1 MPILSNF
8 PGGAGSGS
16 GGLTLAA
23 VSGITTQ
30 VSSEKVYVKWTDP
43 DDLVVAGSTIA
54 AWGGTLLVRKAGSA
68 PTSRRDGTIVLD
80 SKTRDAYK
88 NTYFCDSG
96 LSNGTKYYYKFF
108 PYTTANAYTDSTDD
122 EFNAIPTVQVA
133 GITSWNVTGM
143 SASSEAG
150 NGKMTVKWTDPS
162 ASISADGVTLA
173 SWASTTIV
181 VKSGSYPTSKDDS
194 GAVYTLKVT
203 TRNRYSSTPLTITGL
218 TNGTKY
224 YIAFFPETTDG
235 GINTSTSQR
244 TTGTANRI
252 TIANVPAQSGTLTY
266 NKSSQSPSWSN
277 YNTTYM
283 TIGGTT
289 SGTNAGNYTA
299 SFTPKTDYRWSD
311 GATTAKNVVWSIGK
325 ATGTLTVSKTTI
337 KLSLSRLT
345 DTFTIGGNHDGTLSV
360 TSSATGV
367 ATVSRSGNTVTVSH
381 VNQTNG
387 EATITVSC
395 TAGTNYS
402 APASKT
408 VKVTAEFIL
417 ATLNDNSWA
426 AIHSVSGTGASYWAV
441 GDRKAVAVSGTVGTQ
456 AVNGT
461 YYAYIIGFNHNSS
474 KEGNGITFG
483 TFKTALSG
491 GTDICLVDGKYDGY
505 STNGTKYFNMNHSSN
520 TNSGGW
526 KGCDLRYDVLGSTNT
541 NDGDATA
548 TTATNPVANTLMA
561 ALPSDLRAVMQPMTI
576 YTDNTGGGSDN
587 ASYVTIYR
595 CVRDKDIAWHCGA
608 NKYKHP
614 ECRNSNSIGIEA
626 RPSKINRKRVM
637 ASDTDWYFE
646 PKVVDNLVWLT
657 KKLMAQYNIPA
668 DHVIRHYDVTG
679 KLCPRPWCCA
689 DMNVYYKTS
698 GDAQWEEFKKRISDG
713 KEEDEDMTLDTF
725 KELMKEYRAE
735 LQDNDC
741 GTWSKE
747 AREWA
752 ISNGLINGT
761 GTEVNGEPNYAWA
774 DQLTRE
780 QAAALFY
787 RFAKLMGKA

>member
-30 VSSEKVYVKWTDP
+30 VSSGKVYVKWTDP

-122 EFNAIPTVQVA
+122 EFNATPTVQVA

-143 SASSEAG
+143 SASAEAG
-150 NGKMTVKWTDPS
+150 NGKMTVKWTDPA
-162 ASISADGVTLA
+162 ASITADGVTLA
-173 SWASTTIV
+173 TWASTTIV

-194 GAVYTLKVT
+194 SAAYTLKVT
-203 TRNRYSSTPLTITGL
+203 TRNQYSSTPLTITGL

-235 GINTSTSQR
+235 GINTSTTQR

-252 TIANVPAQSGTLTY
+252 TIANVPSQSGTLTY

-283 TIGGTT
+283 TLGGTT
-289 SGTNAGNYTA
+289 SGTNAGSYTA

-311 GATTAKNVVWSIGK
+311 GTTTAKSVTWSIGK
-325 ATGTLTVSKTTI
+325 ATGTLTVSKTSITLN
-337 KLSLSRLT
+337 LSTLT
-345 DTFTIGGNHDGTLSV
+345 DTFTIGGNYDGTLSV
-360 TSSATGV
+360 TSNKTSV
-367 ATVSRSGNTVTVSH
+367 ATVSRSGTTATVSH

-395 TAGTNYS
+395 TAGTNYT
-402 APASKT
+402 APTSKT
-408 VKVTAEFIL
+408 VTVKAEFIL

-456 AVNGT
+456 SVSGT
-461 YYAYIIGFNHNSS
+461 YYVYIIGFNHN
-474 KEGNGITFG
+474 GATGIDFG

-491 GTDICLVDGKYDGY
+491 GTDICLIDAGY
-505 STNGTKYFNMNHSSN
+505 GNNYTNGTKYFNMNHSSN

-561 ALPSDLRAVMQPMTI
+561 ALPSDLRAVMKPMTI
-576 YTDNTGGGSDN
+576 YTDNTGGGSNTASNVTASVDYLPLLAEYEIFGTRSYANSSEQNHQAQYAYYSAGNSKVKYRHSATSSTAWWWERSPHYHNSN
-587 ASYVTIYR
+587 AFCSVYADGYA
-595 CVRDKDIAWHCGA
+595 DINDAG
-608 NKYKHP
+608 
-614 ECRNSNSIGIEA
+614 NSIGVA
-626 RPSKINRKRVM
+626 PAFRV
-637 ASDTDWYFE
+637 
-646 PKVVDNLVWLT
+646 
-657 KKLMAQYNIPA
+657 
-668 DHVIRHYDVTG
+668 
-679 KLCPRPWCCA
+679 
-689 DMNVYYKTS
+689 
-698 GDAQWEEFKKRISDG
+698 
-713 KEEDEDMTLDTF
+713 
-725 KELMKEYRAE
+725 
-735 LQDNDC
+735 
-741 GTWSKE
+741 
-747 AREWA
+747 
-752 ISNGLINGT
+752 
-761 GTEVNGEPNYAWA
+761 
-774 DQLTRE
+774 
-780 QAAALFY
+780 
-787 RFAKLMGKA
+787 

>member
-30 VSSEKVYVKWTDP
+30 VSSGKVYVKWTDP

-122 EFNAIPTVQVA
+122 EFNATPTVQVA
-133 GITSWNVTGM
+133 GITSWNVTSM
-143 SASSEAG
+143 SASAEAG
-150 NGKMTVKWTDPS
+150 NGKMTVKWTDPA
-162 ASISADGVTLA
+162 ASITADGVILA
-173 SWASTTIV
+173 TWASTTIV

-194 GAVYTLKVT
+194 SAAYTLKVT
-203 TRNRYSSTPLTITGL
+203 TRNQYSSTPLTITGL

-235 GINTSTSQR
+235 GINTSTTQR

-252 TIANVPAQSGTLTY
+252 TIANVPSQSGTLTY

-283 TIGGTT
+283 TLGGTT
-289 SGTNAGNYTA
+289 SGTNAGSYTA

-311 GATTAKNVVWSIGK
+311 GTTTAKSVTWSIGK
-325 ATGTLTVSKTTI
+325 ATGTLTVSKTSITLN
-337 KLSLSRLT
+337 LSTLT
-345 DTFTIGGNHDGTLSV
+345 DTFTIGGNYDGTLSV
-360 TSSATGV
+360 TSNKTSV
-367 ATVSRSGNTVTVSH
+367 ATVSRSGTTATVSH

-395 TAGTNYS
+395 TAGTNYT
-402 APASKT
+402 APTSKT
-408 VKVTAEFIL
+408 VTVKAEFIL

-456 AVNGT
+456 SVSGT
-461 YYAYIIGFNHNSS
+461 YYVYIIGFNHN
-474 KEGNGITFG
+474 GATGIDFG

-491 GTDICLVDGKYDGY
+491 GTDICLIDAGY
-505 STNGTKYFNMNHSSN
+505 GNNYTNGTKYFNMNHSSN

-561 ALPSDLRAVMQPMTI
+561 ALPSDLRAVMKPMTI
-576 YTDNTGGGSDN
+576 YTDNTGGGSN
-587 ASYVTIYR
+587 TASNVTASVDYLPLLAEYEIFGMRSYANSSEQNHQAQYAYYSAGNSKVKYRHSATSSAAWWWERSPNYNYSTGFCYVYTNGS
-595 CVRDKDIAWHCGA
+595 AG
-608 NKYKHP
+608 
-614 ECRNSNSIGIEA
+614 SNSA
-626 RPSKINRKRVM
+626 RYSYGVAPAFRV
-637 ASDTDWYFE
+637 
-646 PKVVDNLVWLT
+646 
-657 KKLMAQYNIPA
+657 
-668 DHVIRHYDVTG
+668 
-679 KLCPRPWCCA
+679 
-689 DMNVYYKTS
+689 
-698 GDAQWEEFKKRISDG
+698 
-713 KEEDEDMTLDTF
+713 
-725 KELMKEYRAE
+725 
-735 LQDNDC
+735 
-741 GTWSKE
+741 
-747 AREWA
+747 
-752 ISNGLINGT
+752 
-761 GTEVNGEPNYAWA
+761 
-774 DQLTRE
+774 
-780 QAAALFY
+780 
-787 RFAKLMGKA
+787 

>member
-30 VSSEKVYVKWTDP
+30 VSSGKVYVKWTDP

-277 YNTTYM
+277 YSTTYM

-311 GATTAKNVVWSIGK
+311 GATTAKSVVWSIGK

-337 KLSLSRLT
+337 KLSLSKLT
-345 DTFTIGGNHDGTLSV
+345 DTFTIGGNYDGTLSV

-381 VNQTNG
+381 VHQTNG

-426 AIHSVSGTGASYWAV
+426 AIHSVSGTGASYWSV
-441 GDRKAVAVSGTVGTQ
+441 GDCKAVTVNGTVGTQ

-491 GTDICLVDGKYDGY
+491 GKDICLVDGKYDGY

-587 ASYVTIYR
+587 ASYVTKTTDYLPLLAEYEIFGTRSYANSAEKNYQAQYAYYSAGNSKVKYR
-595 CVRDKDIAWHCGA
+595 HSATGSTAWWWERSP
-608 NKYKHP
+608 NYN
-614 ECRNSNSIGIEA
+614 NSNNFCNVNTNGNANNNNARYSNGVAPDFVNQKWSGSIVVAQRVNYDPYERRNTSRDESPKLPFGI
-626 RPSKINRKRVM
+626 
-637 ASDTDWYFE
+637 
-646 PKVVDNLVWLT
+646 LT
-657 KKLMAQYNIPA
+657 RTPPEYPCVHGERCIL
-668 DHVIRHYDVTG
+668 
-679 KLCPRPWCCA
+679 PRFMCHELSRL
-689 DMNVYYKTS
+689 D
-698 GDAQWEEFKKRISDG
+698 DA
-713 KEEDEDMTLDTF
+713 
-725 KELMKEYRAE
+725 
-735 LQDNDC
+735 LQDIC
-741 GTWSKE
+741 
-747 AREWA
+747 
-752 ISNGLINGT
+752 
-761 GTEVNGEPNYAWA
+761 TEGE
-774 DQLTRE
+774 QFL
-780 QAAALFY
+780 
-787 RFAKLMGKA
+787 

>member
-30 VSSEKVYVKWTDP
+30 VSSGKVYVKWTDP

-218 TNGTKY
+218 INGTKY

-337 KLSLSRLT
+337 KLSLSKLT
-345 DTFTIGGNHDGTLSV
+345 DTFTIGGNYDGTLSV

-381 VNQTNG
+381 VHQTNG

-426 AIHSVSGTGASYWAV
+426 AIHSVSGTGASYWSV
-441 GDRKAVAVSGTVGTQ
+441 GDCKAVTVNGTVGTQ

-491 GTDICLVDGKYDGY
+491 GKDICLVDGKYDGY

-587 ASYVTIYR
+587 ASYVTKTTDYLPLLAEYEIFGTRSYANSAEKNYQAQYAYYSAGNSKVKYR
-595 CVRDKDIAWHCGA
+595 HSATGSTAWWWERSP
-608 NKYKHP
+608 NYN
-614 ECRNSNSIGIEA
+614 NSNNFCNVNTNGNANNNNARYSNGVAPDFVNQKWSGSIA
-626 RPSKINRKRVM
+626 VAQRVNYDPYERRNT
-637 ASDTDWYFE
+637 SRDE
-646 PKVVDNLVWLT
+646 SPKLPFDILT
-657 KKLMAQYNIPA
+657 RTPPEYPCVHGERCIL
-668 DHVIRHYDVTG
+668 
-679 KLCPRPWCCA
+679 PRFMCHELSRL
-689 DMNVYYKTS
+689 D
-698 GDAQWEEFKKRISDG
+698 DA
-713 KEEDEDMTLDTF
+713 
-725 KELMKEYRAE
+725 
-735 LQDNDC
+735 LQDIC
-741 GTWSKE
+741 
-747 AREWA
+747 
-752 ISNGLINGT
+752 
-761 GTEVNGEPNYAWA
+761 TEGE
-774 DQLTRE
+774 
-780 QAAALFY
+780 
-787 RFAKLMGKA
+787 

>member
-30 VSSEKVYVKWTDP
+30 VSSGKVYVKWTDP
-43 DDLVVAGSTIA
+43 NDLVVAGSTIA

-122 EFNAIPTVQVA
+122 EFNATPTVQVA
-133 GITSWNVTGM
+133 GITSWNVTSM
-143 SASSEAG
+143 SASAEAG
-150 NGKMTVKWTDPS
+150 NGKMTVKWTDPA
-162 ASISADGVTLA
+162 ASITADGVTLA
-173 SWASTTIV
+173 TWASTTIV
-181 VKSGSYPTSKDDS
+181 VKSGNYPTSKDDS
-194 GAVYTLKVT
+194 SAAYTLKVT
-203 TRNRYSSTPLTITGL
+203 TRNQYSSTPLTITGL

-235 GINTSTSQR
+235 GINTSTTQR

-252 TIANVPAQSGTLTY
+252 TIANVPSQSGTLTY

-283 TIGGTT
+283 TLGGTT

-311 GATTAKNVVWSIGK
+311 GTTTAKSVTWSIGK
-325 ATGTLTVSKTTI
+325 ATGTLTVSKTSITLN
-337 KLSLSRLT
+337 LSTLT
-345 DTFTIGGNHDGTLSV
+345 DTFTIGGNYDGTLSV
-360 TSSATGV
+360 TSNKTSV
-367 ATVSRSGNTVTVSH
+367 ATVSRSGTTATVSH

-395 TAGTNYS
+395 TAGTNYT
-402 APASKT
+402 APTSKT
-408 VKVTAEFIL
+408 VTVKAEFIL

-456 AVNGT
+456 SVSGT
-461 YYAYIIGFNHNSS
+461 YYVYIIGFNHN
-474 KEGNGITFG
+474 GAIGIDFG

-491 GTDICLVDGKYDGY
+491 GTDICLIDAGY
-505 STNGTKYFNMNHSSN
+505 GNNYTNGTKYFNMNHSSN

-561 ALPSDLRAVMQPMTI
+561 ALPSDLRAVMKPMTI
-576 YTDNTGGGSDN
+576 YTDNTGGGSNTASNVTASVDYLPLLAEYEIFGTRSYANSSEQNHQAQYAYYSAGNSKVKYRHSATSSTAWWWGRSLYYNYSNSFCIVNTNGN
-587 ASYVTIYR
+587 ASFY
-595 CVRDKDIAWHCGA
+595 
-608 NKYKHP
+608 
-614 ECRNSNSIGIEA
+614 
-626 RPSKINRKRVM
+626 
-637 ASDTDWYFE
+637 
-646 PKVVDNLVWLT
+646 
-657 KKLMAQYNIPA
+657 
-668 DHVIRHYDVTG
+668 
-679 KLCPRPWCCA
+679 
-689 DMNVYYKTS
+689 
-698 GDAQWEEFKKRISDG
+698 
-713 KEEDEDMTLDTF
+713 
-725 KELMKEYRAE
+725 
-735 LQDNDC
+735 
-741 GTWSKE
+741 
-747 AREWA
+747 
-752 ISNGLINGT
+752 
-761 GTEVNGEPNYAWA
+761 YAWSSSGVA
-774 DQLTRE
+774 PAFRV
-780 QAAALFY
+780 
-787 RFAKLMGKA
+787 

>member
-30 VSSEKVYVKWTDP
+30 VSSGKVYVKWTDP

-181 VKSGSYPTSKDDS
+181 VRSGSYPTSKDDS
-194 GAVYTLKVT
+194 SAVYTLKVT
-203 TRNRYSSTPLTITGL
+203 TRNQYSSTPLTITGL

-283 TIGGTT
+283 TLGGTT
-289 SGTNAGNYTA
+289 SGTNAGSYTA

-311 GATTAKNVVWSIGK
+311 GTTTAKNVSWSIGK
-325 ATGTLTVSKTTI
+325 ATGTLTVTPSSITLNSSAK
-337 KLSLSRLT
+337 SA
-345 DTFTIGGNHDGTLSV
+345 TFTIGGNYDGTLSV
-360 TSSATGV
+360 ASSATGV
-367 ATVSRSGNTVTVSH
+367 ASVSRSGTTVTVSS
-381 VNQTNG
+381 VGNTTG
-387 EATITVSC
+387 TAVITVSC

-402 APASKT
+402 APANKT
-408 VKVTAEFIL
+408 VQVTATFV
-417 ATLNDNSWA
+417 TKVLNENTWETISG
-426 AIHSVSGTGASYWAV
+426 VSADSTGASYWAV

-456 AVNGT
+456 SVSGT
-461 YYAYIIGFNHNSS
+461 YYVYIIGFNHN
-474 KEGNGITFG
+474 GATGIDFG

-491 GTDICLVDGKYDGY
+491 GTDICLIDAGY
-505 STNGTKYFNMNHSSN
+505 GNNYTNGTKYFNMNHSSN

-561 ALPSDLRAVMQPMTI
+561 ALPSDLRAVMKPMTI
-576 YTDNTGGGSDN
+576 YTDNTGGGSN
-587 ASYVTIYR
+587 TASNVTASVDYLPLLAEYEIFGTRSY
-595 CVRDKDIAWHCGA
+595 A
-608 NKYKHP
+608 NSSEQNHQ
-614 ECRNSNSIGIEA
+614 
-626 RPSKINRKRVM
+626 
-637 ASDTDWYFE
+637 
-646 PKVVDNLVWLT
+646 
-657 KKLMAQYNIPA
+657 AQYAYYSAGNSK
-668 DHVIRHYDVTG
+668 VKYRHSATSSAAWWWERSPFCNGSGAFCFVG
-679 KLCPRPWCCA
+679 A
-689 DMNVYYKTS
+689 S
-698 GDAQWEEFKKRISDG
+698 GDANLGDAGGSSGVAPAFR
-713 KEEDEDMTLDTF
+713 
-725 KELMKEYRAE
+725 
-735 LQDNDC
+735 
-741 GTWSKE
+741 
-747 AREWA
+747 
-752 ISNGLINGT
+752 
-761 GTEVNGEPNYAWA
+761 V
-774 DQLTRE
+774 
-780 QAAALFY
+780 
-787 RFAKLMGKA
+787 

>member
-30 VSSEKVYVKWTDP
+30 VSSGKVYVKWTDP

-54 AWGGTLLVRKAGSA
+54 AWGGTMLVRKAGSA

-150 NGKMTVKWTDPS
+150 NGKMTVKWIDPS

-181 VKSGSYPTSKDDS
+181 VRSGSYPTSKDDS
-194 GAVYTLKVT
+194 SAVYTLKVT
-203 TRNRYSSTPLTITGL
+203 TRNQYSSTPLTITGL

-283 TIGGTT
+283 TLGGTT
-289 SGTNAGNYTA
+289 SGTNAGSYTA

-311 GATTAKNVVWSIGK
+311 GTTTAKNVSWSIGK
-325 ATGTLTVSKTTI
+325 ATGTLTVTPSSITLNSSAK
-337 KLSLSRLT
+337 SA
-345 DTFTIGGNHDGTLSV
+345 TFTIGGNYDGTLSV
-360 TSSATGV
+360 ASSATGV
-367 ATVSRSGNTVTVSH
+367 ASVSRSGTTVTVSS
-381 VNQTNG
+381 VGNTTG
-387 EATITVSC
+387 TAVITVSC

-402 APASKT
+402 APANKT
-408 VKVTAEFIL
+408 VQVTATFV
-417 ATLNDNSWA
+417 TKVLNENTWETISG
-426 AIHSVSGTGASYWAV
+426 VSADSTGASYWAV

-456 AVNGT
+456 SVSGT
-461 YYAYIIGFNHNSS
+461 YYVYIIGFNHN
-474 KEGNGITFG
+474 GATGIDFG

-491 GTDICLVDGKYDGY
+491 GTDICLIDAGY
-505 STNGTKYFNMNHSSN
+505 GNNYTNGTKYFNMNHSSN

-561 ALPSDLRAVMQPMTI
+561 ALPSDLRAVMKPMTI
-576 YTDNTGGGSDN
+576 YTDNTGGGSNTASNVTASVDYLPLLAEYEIFGTRSYAN
-587 ASYVTIYR
+587 SSEQNHQAQYAYYSAGNSKVKYRHSATSSAAWWWERSPRYGYSYSFCFVHADGTASY
-595 CVRDKDIAWHCGA
+595 D
-608 NKYKHP
+608 
-614 ECRNSNSIGIEA
+614 SA
-626 RPSKINRKRVM
+626 RYSYGVAPAFRV
-637 ASDTDWYFE
+637 
-646 PKVVDNLVWLT
+646 
-657 KKLMAQYNIPA
+657 
-668 DHVIRHYDVTG
+668 
-679 KLCPRPWCCA
+679 
-689 DMNVYYKTS
+689 
-698 GDAQWEEFKKRISDG
+698 
-713 KEEDEDMTLDTF
+713 
-725 KELMKEYRAE
+725 
-735 LQDNDC
+735 
-741 GTWSKE
+741 
-747 AREWA
+747 
-752 ISNGLINGT
+752 
-761 GTEVNGEPNYAWA
+761 
-774 DQLTRE
+774 
-780 QAAALFY
+780 
-787 RFAKLMGKA
+787 